1 MSFWRRL
8 RYRAKGLILGYV
20 PGMITCAEFE
30 GFVGDYFEDRL
41 ALKQRRVF
49 EWHLKM
55 CRDCRD
61 YLAAYRQAIETGKR
75 VFEIPDAPAPRDLPE
90 DLVQAI
96 LAARK
101 TQQ

>member
-49 EWHLKM
+49 EWRPSSPLTKSA
-55 CRDCRD
+55 
-61 YLAAYRQAIETGKR
+61 L
-75 VFEIPDAPAPRDLPE
+75 DASG
-90 DLVQAI
+90 LV
-96 LAARK
+96 
-101 TQQ
+101 